1 MLAEPDD
8 PINLIHVFKTLHESF
23 QCSSD
28 PEVVMKSRALLLGHP
43 VHQMLVVFPLGLLGT
58 SVVFDL
64 CHIATGNPEWAMLA
78 YWLITA
84 GIVGALVAA
93 PFGTV
98 DWMAIPAGTR
108 AKRIGAVHGLGN
120 ALVSLLFVVS
130 WFLRSPDD
138 APLGAVIF
146 SFAGAG
152 FALVTAWLGGELVSR
167 LGIGVY
173 EGAGLNAPSSLHE
186 HADKKLARTPHA

>member
-1 MLAEPDD
+1 
-8 PINLIHVFKTLHESF
+8 
-23 QCSSD
+23 
-28 PEVVMKSRALLLGHP
+28 
-43 VHQMLVVFPLGLLGT
+43 MLVVFPLGLLGT

-64 CHIATGNPEWAMLA
+64 LHIATGNPDWAMLA

-130 WFLRSPDD
+130 WLFRTPDD
-138 APLGAVIF
+138 VSPVAVIC
-146 SFAGAG
+146 SFAGA
-152 FALVTAWLGGELVSR
+152 ALALITAWLGGELVSR
-167 LGIGVY
+167 LGVGVY
-173 EGAGLNAPSSLHE
+173 EDAGLNAPSSLHE
-186 HADKKLARTPHA
+186 HADKRLARTPRA